1 MVVQT
6 VWWGIF
12 LVSVSSLILLVLRN
26 KAAAA
31 WLMTMGLHV
40 VAAAVLLY
48 AVNGLGGRF
57 DFHIPINT
65 ATMATI
71 GVLGVPGLML
81 LVALKLTVI

>member
-1 MVVQT
+1 MQT

-26 KAAAA
+26 RAAAA
-31 WLMTMGLHV
+31 WLMTMAMHV

-48 AVNGLGGRF
+48 AVNGLGGSV

-65 ATMATI
+65 ATMAAI
-71 GVLGVPGLML
+71 GVLGIPGLMM
-81 LVALKLTVI
+81 LVALKLTVV